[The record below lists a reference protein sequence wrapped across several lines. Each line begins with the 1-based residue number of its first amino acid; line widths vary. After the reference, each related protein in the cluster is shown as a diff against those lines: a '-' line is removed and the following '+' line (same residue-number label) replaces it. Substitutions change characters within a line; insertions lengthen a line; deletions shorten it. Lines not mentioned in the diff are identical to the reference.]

1 MRKFLKLTV
10 VVFGV
15 FFVSGCAGLSQIAQD
30 IQDVDATTEIAA
42 VSTLVDDIV
51 NQPWDNIAT
60 VGLGYGLALLRR
72 WYKKKKGA
80 K

>member
-1 MRKFLKLTV
+1 MRRSFTLFIILLAIP
-10 VVFGV
+10 FIA
-15 FFVSGCAGLSQIAQD
+15 GCASLGELAQG
-30 IQDVDATTEIAA
+30 IQEVDATTEIAA
-42 VSTLVDDIV
+42 VSTLIDDIV

>member
-1 MRKFLKLTV
+1 MQKLFGL
-10 VVFGV
+10 FGV
-15 FFVSGCAGLSQIAQD
+15 FLIVLFLAGCASLGELAQN
-30 IQDVDATTEIAA
+30 IQEVDATPEIAA
-42 VSTLVDDIV
+42 VGTLLDDLV

-80 K
+80 S

>member
-1 MRKFLKLTV
+1 MRKFIKLTV
-10 VVFGV
+10 VVLFV
-15 FFVSGCAGLSQIAQD
+15 FSVSGCAGFSGLV
-30 IQDVDATTEIAA
+30 QDVQETDATTEIAA
-42 VSTLVDDIV
+42 VGTLIDDIV